1 MERKKV
7 SIISVTKDSLIQLF
21 ELTLSHKKQK
31 QLLGL
36 IASKEIPNSKLYP
49 YLYKHT
55 RMGSYMTRLGDYI
68 RNKLRS
74 EELKLFTAQPDDD
87 NYVKTRLQD
96 SIRVSER

>member
-1 MERKKV
+1 
-7 SIISVTKDSLIQLF
+7 
-21 ELTLSHKKQK
+21 
-31 QLLGL
+31 
-36 IASKEIPNSKLYP
+36 
-49 YLYKHT
+49 
-55 RMGSYMTRLGDYI
+55 MGSYMTRLGDYI